1 MTFFAYTNWHLG
13 DWPLLP
19 PGFDN
24 AEATSAV
31 GDDRHDSDDH
41 ELDHEHAGR
50 GTPADFEIGEASATT
65 FSPYLDD
72 GLIADKLRLHTR
84 KLTKQQKRAAKR
96 ERRMDSKRG
105 RGAEMAALVML
116 TKTSVDVLWQN
127 GTRSCGVPA
136 SSLVPVDYLGDHEFW
151 PEQFVLER
159 SSECEGFDKGVRR
172 VGNPPLHLSY
182 TILSMQ
188 KLRPYLIS
196 SVERPLKNSS
206 LFLRSS
212 MTCATSKRDTHQ
224 HYAEVYSIFSI
235 TNDNSGHLSIIGFG
249 HHKSQP
255 PEEIYR

>member
-1 MTFFAYTNWHLG
+1 MKNVFPVHVYWLVLVLVIVPHSKEAIVSGTQTSAVPAMLQKPSSLFPMTFFAYTNWHLG

-41 ELDHEHAGR
+41 ELEYEHAGR

-105 RGAEMAALVML
+105 RGAEIAALVML

-159 SSECEGFDKGVRR
+159 SSECEGFDKGMRR
-172 VGNPPLHLSY
+172 VGNPPLHLS
-182 TILSMQ
+182 
-188 KLRPYLIS
+188 
-196 SVERPLKNSS
+196 
-206 LFLRSS
+206 
-212 MTCATSKRDTHQ
+212 
-224 HYAEVYSIFSI
+224 
-235 TNDNSGHLSIIGFG
+235 
-249 HHKSQP
+249 
-255 PEEIYR
+255 